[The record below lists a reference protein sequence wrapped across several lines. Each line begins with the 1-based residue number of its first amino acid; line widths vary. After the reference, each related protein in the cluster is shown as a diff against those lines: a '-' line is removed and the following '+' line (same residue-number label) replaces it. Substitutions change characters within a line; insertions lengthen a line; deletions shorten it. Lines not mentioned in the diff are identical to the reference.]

1 MKTKIKIAPETLFL
15 AHRIVRDASQCIART
30 REEKVRKSILEE
42 LFKTLTSRCFTY
54 TNNPNGRELSL
65 TLKFYQIDALFNCLI
80 IANTS
85 EIGFYEQN
93 KLDMLKNKIHQ
104 LL

>member
-42 LFKTLTSRCFTY
+42 LLKLL
-54 TNNPNGRELSL
+54 PADALL
-65 TLKFYQIDALFNCLI
+65 TLITPMAESFR
-80 IANTS
+80 
-85 EIGFYEQN
+85 
-93 KLDMLKNKIHQ
+93 

>member
-1 MKTKIKIAPETLFL
+1 MKTKIKITPETLFL
-15 AHRIVRDASQCIART
+15 AHRIVRDACRCIART
-30 REEKVRKSILEE
+30 REEKVRKSIFEE
-42 LFKTLTSRCFTY
+42 LFKILTSRCFTY

-65 TLKFYQIDALFNCLI
+65 TLKFYQMDALFNCLI

-85 EIGFYEQN
+85 EIGFYEKN